1 MLPIGSHCRRSFA
14 GSGCGQQVGCADPER
29 AQVGV
34 RRRPDA
40 SPTLSAQSTDGVN
53 PEAHGWTKRLRFRGA
68 SPDRTP
74 CPSRMSALEQS
85 IQKPEQMYG
94 GGNQQSLSGQCALV
108 VQMACAEE
116 GKGAFGPLYMKERE
130 FQAEFYKVVN
140 HMLNEDEFETTWG
153 MLLNKYNLK
162 KHPYMTQIYE
172 IRRKW
177 PKTYFKE
184 FFCIKMTCKERSKS
198 VNCMLKKHMPPAR
211 PMHTFVRQYMRL
223 LFDREREESYEDK
236 RMMIVTPLR
245 FFA

>member
-53 PEAHGWTKRLRFRGA
+53 PEAHGWTKR
-68 SPDRTP
+68 
-74 CPSRMSALEQS
+74 
-85 IQKPEQMYG
+85 PEQMYG